1 MELNSKKRAY
11 LRKVAHDMSPLV
23 RVGKD
28 GFSENIISSIL
39 DAIDKRELIKVKILQ
54 NSEVDKRELA
64 TELAEKSGCQVVGI
78 TGRIITLFK
87 ENKDHPVISEDLKR
101 I

>member
-64 TELAEKSGCQVVGI
+64 TELAEKSGFTDRTQQEI
-78 TGRIITLFK
+78 LADFK
-87 ENKDHPVISEDLKR
+87 EKAQSDR
-101 I
+101 A